1 MRFTTSR
8 DYQTML
14 KINKELI
21 NTIIDTP
28 VVLYKMNQ
36 ELTKTNSYGEATKK
50 TWYIGVQVPCLI
62 NRDQANPNVDVQ
74 TVNFEQ
80 SSEFEFLRVELE
92 ARNVYPEIGDII
104 EFHDSYYEIN
114 NVNEI
119 QLYAGRTEYNH
130 SIVCQTHL
138 TRNTNLQLE
147 RPSL

>member
-1 MRFTTSR
+1 
-8 DYQTML
+8 ML